1 MTLQAPLGSNFRFC
15 GVTATLVSI
24 VSLPERKGLATSPH
38 VVRPRRR
45 EAKPMKNALEEIA
58 IDVFDELRRRHAG
71 FCNCSQCRDD
81 VITAAL
87 NKIRP
92 RYISGSPLG
101 SAVTRVALSHRQA
114 RAELAVVM
122 LDAMRLVG
130 AHPRHQETRARAG
143 AEIRH

>member
-1 MTLQAPLGSNFRFC
+1 
-15 GVTATLVSI
+15 
-24 VSLPERKGLATSPH
+24 
-38 VVRPRRR
+38 
-45 EAKPMKNALEEIA
+45 MKNALEEIA
-58 IDVFDELRRRHAG
+58 NDVFAELRRRHAG
-71 FCNCSQCRDD
+71 FCNCAQCRDD

-130 AHPRHQETRARAG
+130 AHPRHSAAGVEAG
-143 AEIRH
+143 AATRH